1 MLLVG
6 QGNGQDGQPW
16 RRDHH
21 QGNAVSLPGLVE
33 ASAWPVIGLPGTPP
47 SCPQAAAQASRV
59 CSAESDWL

>member
-1 MLLVG
+1 MLRVG

-16 RRDHH
+16 RQNH
-21 QGNAVSLPGLVE
+21 QQEEAASLPSLVQV
-33 ASAWPVIGLPGTPP
+33 STWPRTSVPGTPP